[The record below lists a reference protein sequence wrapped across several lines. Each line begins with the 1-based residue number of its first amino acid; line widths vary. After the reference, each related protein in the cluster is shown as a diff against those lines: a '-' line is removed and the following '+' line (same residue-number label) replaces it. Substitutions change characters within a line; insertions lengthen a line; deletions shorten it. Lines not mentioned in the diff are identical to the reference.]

1 MTVRLETL
9 PPSRAAGWRRA
20 VWRIWAVSAPFVF
33 AGCSTLFDG
42 ELGAIRCEQEGV
54 YGPPACRQG
63 ETCVQGACVSV
74 GAPIGSSCQGDG
86 DCREPW
92 RCLNP
97 ADFGQAGEPFC
108 SELCCAAT
116 ECGPP
121 AAGLVC
127 WSPPGGG
134 GSLCWPAEAIGRQS
148 PGEGRSGEGC
158 GAGGDCRS
166 GVCDGGRCIDGCCDG
181 SFCPSDELCRIK
193 NSPLA
198 EGESWTCGKPPT
210 NIPPVET
217 CNTIDDCATAKCVP
231 VEEDIA
237 ICAAPCCSSDDCGS
251 IIAQGMKQP
260 VACTQVEGLRACAA
274 LVPTTAIGSVGTACS
289 SDGQCRSGWCV
300 DDGQGGYCTDMCC
313 TDVSC
318 GDVSAFSCEPR
329 PAGDSWALRCVR
341 K

>member
-148 PGEGRSGEGC
+148 PGEGRSGGGG
-158 GAGGDCRS
+158 GAGRVCRS
-166 GVCDGGRCIDGCCDG
+166 GV
-181 SFCPSDELCRIK
+181 
-193 NSPLA
+193 
-198 EGESWTCGKPPT
+198 
-210 NIPPVET
+210 
-217 CNTIDDCATAKCVP
+217 
-231 VEEDIA
+231 
-237 ICAAPCCSSDDCGS
+237 
-251 IIAQGMKQP
+251 
-260 VACTQVEGLRACAA
+260 
-274 LVPTTAIGSVGTACS
+274 
-289 SDGQCRSGWCV
+289 
-300 DDGQGGYCTDMCC
+300 
-313 TDVSC
+313 
-318 GDVSAFSCEPR
+318 
-329 PAGDSWALRCVR
+329 
-341 K
+341 